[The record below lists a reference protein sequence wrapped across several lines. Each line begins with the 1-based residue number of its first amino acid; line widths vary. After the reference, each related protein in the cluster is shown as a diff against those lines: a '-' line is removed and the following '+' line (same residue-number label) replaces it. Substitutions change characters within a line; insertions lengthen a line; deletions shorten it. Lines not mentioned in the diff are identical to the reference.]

1 MTKMNKRYLKFL
13 KNKNTA
19 EALLTVFEIRD
30 ILIFYKKIT
39 NNFDTKLKKEF
50 QCKKNNLRRSFIK

>member
-19 EALLTVFEIRD
+19 ETLLTVFEIRD

-50 QCKKNNLRRSFIK
+50 QCKKK